1 MLAVDT
7 NVLVRI
13 LIDDPDAPKQC
24 TAARQL
30 AADSGTIYI
39 PQIVQVETIWVLES
53 AYRFSREAVSTVLNA
68 VAGNEAYVVQRRNVF
83 TEALRQFGA
92 SAADFS
98 DCLILAEAGAEKTQ
112 LATFDKKLSKLS
124 GAKMVL

>member
-1 MLAVDT
+1 M
-7 NVLVRI
+7 
-13 LIDDPDAPKQC
+13 
-24 TAARQL
+24 

-53 AYRFSREAVSTVLNA
+53 AYRFSRETVSTVLNA
-68 VAGNEAYVVQRRNVF
+68 VAGNAAYVVQRRDVF
-83 TEALRQFGA
+83 TEALRQCGA

-112 LATFDKKLSKLS
+112 LATFDKKLSKLA
-124 GAKMVL
+124 GAKTKRCPKTKRVE